1 MANRIY
7 TSSDG
12 CFNYVTRGV
21 NMLST
26 KDILS
31 VMKERP
37 LICTPIAADN
47 FDSYLNLLQSAKNM
61 GSDIAEFRIDYFKN
75 ISSEVLNNV
84 ISESELPLIVTNRN
98 REDGGMFSSGEEV
111 RLELLETA
119 IESKP
124 SFVDIEVA
132 IDREKRDNII
142 QKARI
147 NDVGIICSYHDFRHT
162 PTPNEI
168 FEIYSDI
175 NETGANVAK
184 MVFTPVTDKDIR
196 NILSVTE
203 RFSNN
208 EMLFT
213 IFGMRQ
219 KGQITRMLTP
229 LLGACL
235 TYCSLYNN
243 PNNNLGQADLQST
256 RKYFDMMGTKG
267 WSVIRNKRD
276 MLMNLDQI
284 EFNEDGSY
292 PLSSIDRLLE

>member
-1 MANRIY
+1 
-7 TSSDG
+7 
-12 CFNYVTRGV
+12 
-21 NMLST
+21 MLST

-75 ISSEVLNNV
+75 ITAEVLKNV

-196 NILSVTE
+196 NILYVTE

-292 PLSSIDRLLE
+292 PLSSIDLLLE